1 MNHATLIL
9 LITTPWVYPFA
20 PGPSPAVLPR
30 LVTFA
35 AMACLLLIAA
45 FKTKVNVVGHDKEFA
60 QLWARAAAWAWLF
73 AGIISSM
80 MALLQ
85 YFGAAMAFDPWINQ
99 TQYGEAFAN
108 LRQRNQFA
116 TLTNIALAA
125 LVWLALQPPAFGW
138 LHSKPASLRWPM
150 RVLRVMPLLL
160 VAAAVLASVKSH
172 LARKLL

>member
-1 MNHATLIL
+1 MKPYATAIPLSLLIL
-9 LITTPWVYPFA
+9 PWLNPSA
-20 PGPSPAVLPR
+20 PGPSPAVVPLLFAWFCAGLFLAWLLLQPGLGKR
-30 LVTFA
+30 LA
-35 AMACLLLIAA
+35 LIAA
-45 FKTKVNVVGHDKEFA
+45 WS
-60 QLWARAAAWAWLF
+60 WAI
-73 AGIISSM
+73 AGLISSGIG
-80 MALLQ
+80 LLQ
-85 YFGAAMAFDPWINQ
+85 YFGAASALSSIINQ

-125 LVWLALQPPAFGW
+125 LVWLALQPQAFGW

-150 RVLRVMPLLL
+150 RVMPLMPLLL